1 MKMAGIR
8 RRSLAGYARRLTV
21 LTPEERAYL
30 TEDDLRYAEIELTEV
45 QEILDHMF
53 EQVAAL

>member
-1 MKMAGIR
+1 
-8 RRSLAGYARRLTV
+8 

-30 TEDDLRYAEIELTEV
+30 TEGDLRYAEIELTEV
-45 QEILDHMF
+45 QEILDDMI